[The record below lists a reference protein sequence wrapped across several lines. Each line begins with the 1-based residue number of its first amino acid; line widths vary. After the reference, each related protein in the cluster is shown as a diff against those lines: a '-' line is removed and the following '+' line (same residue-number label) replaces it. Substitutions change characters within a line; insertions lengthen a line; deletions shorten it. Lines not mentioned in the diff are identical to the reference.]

1 MPKAPQV
8 ASQPSGSPTPPVP
21 DHVKDALVSLERAH
35 QGVTRQYQIQ
45 TNPKELSSQ
54 DNFVSD
60 FHEMEGNSVSQGSVQ
75 MRAKAQSNLEIVSP
89 QHMAAQEEKNGRPSR
104 NELNE
109 TLKKTNNTNNEE
121 QAQLGK
127 VESSK
132 EMTKE
137 TLVKSNQDLK
147 LVSERQINIVETP
160 GREDTSVGAIE
171 DVTAVLKIE

>member
-1 MPKAPQV
+1 
-8 ASQPSGSPTPPVP
+8 
-21 DHVKDALVSLERAH
+21 
-35 QGVTRQYQIQ
+35 
-45 TNPKELSSQ
+45 
-54 DNFVSD
+54 
-60 FHEMEGNSVSQGSVQ
+60 

-89 QHMAAQEEKNGRPSR
+89 QHIAAQEEKNGRPSR

-160 GREDTSVGAIE
+160 GREDTSAGAIE